1 VAREAAAAQSRG
13 EWSLAVNLWQRALA
27 SAQQI
32 PADTAS
38 FPEAANLVETYGNQL
53 KNAQTRVQEAGALQ
67 GLTASLENL
76 CSASASPCTIQEVE
90 SQVQLRLPSQ
100 YAQPLRQALTPPAP
114 DGTVSFTNQIS
125 PDLQALINQLT
136 TVSHQINRPVAIY
149 DNQGNLLARYRPDLG
164 GFAK

>member
-1 VAREAAAAQSRG
+1 
-13 EWSLAVNLWQRALA
+13 
-27 SAQQI
+27 
-32 PADTAS
+32 
-38 FPEAANLVETYGNQL
+38 
-53 KNAQTRVQEAGALQ
+53 
-67 GLTASLENL
+67 
-76 CSASASPCTIQEVE
+76 VE
-90 SQVQLRLPSQ
+90 SQVQVRLPSQ